1 MNIHFIS
8 IKRIQNFK
16 FTDVSKY
23 LFKHSHSTHTQTNE
37 FILLKPSKH
46 IKQYNMLSEIFQK

>member
-46 IKQYNMLSEIFQK
+46 IKKNKMLSQIL